1 MTRFSVR
8 IYTLLLS
15 LTLLLCALGTAA
27 ATAAPAMVFQFPYFA
42 NPQNPCTNEPM
53 VFEGQALLVYHL
65 TMNSDESFRVSEHL
79 NTQGVTATG
88 VLSGDTYT
96 ISDGTNLQSE
106 YDITAQPTTSHMVHH
121 LEVIHAGEAV
131 RNDDYH
137 EYVSVTTTWIDGVP
151 TPTFDRA
158 KAECK

>member
-1 MTRFSVR
+1 MAKSLVR
-8 IYTLLLS
+8 TCALLLP
-15 LTLLLCALGTAA
+15 LTLLFLAFVTAA
-27 ATAAPAMVFQFPYFA
+27 ATAAPATIFRFPYFS
-42 NPQNPCTNEPM
+42 NPQNACTQELM
-53 VFEGQALLVYHL
+53 IFDGQALLEFHI
-65 TMNSDESFRVSEHL
+65 TANADGSFRVSEHL

-96 ISDGTNLQSE
+96 ISDGTNSQSE
-106 YDITAQPTTSHMVHH
+106 YDITAQPTTSHTVHH
-121 LEVIHAGEAV
+121 LEVIHAGETV